1 MKTKHYGF
9 TRNAAL
15 GLGVRSPI
23 TGEFTCSLAIQ
34 IY

>member
-15 GLGVRSPI
+15 GLGSGLPLQENSHVR
-23 TGEFTCSLAIQ
+23 
-34 IY
+34 